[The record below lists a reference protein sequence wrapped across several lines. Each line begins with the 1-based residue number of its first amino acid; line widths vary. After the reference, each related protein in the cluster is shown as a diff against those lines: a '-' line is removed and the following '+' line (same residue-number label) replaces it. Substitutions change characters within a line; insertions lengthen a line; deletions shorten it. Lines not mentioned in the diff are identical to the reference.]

1 MKIKFMCSMLLIG
14 AAALSHRPAHAQ
26 TPNDQEQ
33 IFLARASEAGLAEI
47 KQSQLALDKSTDPQV
62 KDFAQ
67 KMIADHTALADKMK
81 PFADKY
87 SVTPVDAVN
96 PDHQAELDKLSALS
110 DKAFDKEYIASMEK
124 DHRAALVLFDNE
136 RGTSKDKDMQAAA
149 NAAYDTVTMHIKMA
163 DKIADKLGVTYS
175 SDDTNP

>member
-1 MKIKFMCSMLLIG
+1 MKMKFMCSMLLIG
-14 AAALSHRPAHAQ
+14 ASTLSYRPMQAQ
-26 TPNDQEQ
+26 TPSDQEQ
-33 IFLARASEAGLAEI
+33 IFLARASEADMAEI

-67 KMIADHTALADKMK
+67 KMVSDHTALEDKMK
-81 PFADKY
+81 PFAEKY
-87 SVTPVDAVN
+87 SVTPIDKVN

-110 DKAFDKEYIASMEK
+110 GKAFDKEYIASMEK

-136 RGTSKDKDMQAAA
+136 RSTSKDKDLQAAA
-149 NAAYDTVTMHIKMA
+149 NGAYDKVTEHIKMA
-163 DKIADKLGVTYS
+163 DKLADKLGVSYA